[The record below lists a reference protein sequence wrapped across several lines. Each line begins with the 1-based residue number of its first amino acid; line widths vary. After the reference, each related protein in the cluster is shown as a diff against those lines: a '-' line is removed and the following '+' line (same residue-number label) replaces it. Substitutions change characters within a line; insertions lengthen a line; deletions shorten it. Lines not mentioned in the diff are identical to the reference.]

1 MAKDFK
7 LMLVGIIVTFLLII
21 GISFVFGGKQQ
32 QQEAVVAGIKVEGL
46 EASPETYDL
55 GNVPING
62 GLITKEYEI
71 KNTTDSTLKLKKI
84 ATSCMCT
91 KARVKVGEEET
102 KFFGMEGH
110 GDKNPPVNLEIAA
123 GEIAKV
129 IVEFDPAAHGPQ
141 GVGPVDRSVFLTF
154 SDPAGVKE
162 LGFKGVV
169 VNK

>member
-7 LMLVGIIVTFLLII
+7 LMIVGIVVTFLLIV
-21 GISFVFGGKQQ
+21 GVSFVFGGREQKE
-32 QQEAVVAGIKVEGL
+32 EAVVAGTKVEGL
-46 EASPETYDL
+46 EAKPETYDL
-55 GNVPING
+55 GDVPING
-62 GLITKEYEI
+62 GLVTKEYEVM
-71 KNTTDSTLKLKKI
+71 NTTSSVLKLKKI

-91 KARVKVGEEET
+91 KAKVKIGDQET

-123 GEIAKV
+123 GEVAKV
-129 IVEFDPAAHGPQ
+129 TMEFDPAAHGPQ
-141 GVGPVDRSVFLTF
+141 GVGPIDRSIFLTF

-169 VNK
+169 IK

>member
-7 LMLVGIIVTFLLII
+7 LMIVGIITTFLLIV
-21 GISFVFGGKQQ
+21 GISFVLGGAQQ
-32 QQEAVVAGIKVEGL
+32 QEEAVVAGTKVEGL
-46 EASPETYDL
+46 DVNPEVYDL

-62 GLITKEYEI
+62 GMVTKEYEVTNI
-71 KNTTDSTLKLKKI
+71 TSSTLKLRKI

-91 KARVKVGEEET
+91 KAKVKVKDTET

-110 GDKNPPVNLEIAA
+110 GDKNPPVNLEIAG
-123 GEIAKV
+123 GEKALV
-129 IVEFDPAAHGPQ
+129 TVEFDPAAHGPA

-169 VNK
+169 VK

>member
-7 LMLVGIIVTFLLII
+7 LMIVGIVVTFLLIV

-32 QQEAVVAGIKVEGL
+32 QEEAVVAGTKVEGL
-46 EASPETYDL
+46 EAKPETYDL

-62 GLITKEYEI
+62 GLVTKEYEVT
-71 KNTTDSTLKLKKI
+71 NTTSSILKLKKI

-91 KARVKVGEEET
+91 KAKVKIGDQET

-110 GDKNPPVNLEIAA
+110 GDKNAPVNLEIAA

-129 IVEFDPAAHGPQ
+129 TVEFDPAAHGPQ
-141 GVGPVDRSVFLTF
+141 GVGPVDRSIFLTF

-169 VNK
+169 VNN